1 MDQSI
6 DMLDSLQP
14 GSPFARGLNILLWI
28 AMIILVAVFF
38 FMMITGLSM
47 FFPNGFQDMVFS
59 ELQDADNLPSP
70 QKFGFIFLAAGAMT
84 AGYIFVVNVLRK
96 IVGTL
101 IAGDPFVPDNISRL
115 RRVWIALAVFELFRM
130 ISRSALAVEI
140 DALSVTESTG
150 ATIDIRLG
158 TWFLVFVIAALAEVF
173 RHGAML
179 RRDQELTV

>member
-6 DMLDSLQP
+6 DTLDSLRP
-14 GSPFARGLNILLWI
+14 GSPFARGLNILLWV
-28 AMIILVAVFF
+28 AMIVLVAIFF
-38 FMMITGLSM
+38 FMIVTGLSM

-59 ELQDADNLPSP
+59 ELQDAENLPSP
-70 QKFGFIFLAAGAMT
+70 EKFGFIFLAAGAMT
-84 AGYIFVVNVLRK
+84 AGYMFVVNVLRK

-101 IAGDPFVPDNISRL
+101 TAGDPFVPENISRL
-115 RRVWIALAVFELFRM
+115 RSVWIALAVFELFRM
-130 ISRSALAVEI
+130 ISRTVLAVEI
-140 DALSVTESTG
+140 DALHVTESTG

-173 RHGAML
+173 RHGAVL